1 MSYISSSF
9 ESMLLVDILLGGFQ
23 FGCEVKLTADGVDY
37 RVPCGLRCDYDRM
50 EESNKPR
57 NCNHHFP
64 CLFANRVL
72 FSQSRLPLISSLY
85 SQECTIS

>member
-1 MSYISSSF
+1 
-9 ESMLLVDILLGGFQ
+9 MLLVDILLGGFQ

-72 FSQSRLPLISSLY
+72 FSRMYDFIKLCAKFQRVLLTRIL
-85 SQECTIS
+85 